1 MSFVWVLL
9 AFVFFAGPISAADQ
23 VVTWTSTEQE
33 IDLYEDEALTIQWLG
48 THDVWSHG
56 PSEDP
61 DCAKASV
68 EKKSAAMNSSWRA
81 EAGTLDS
88 PGTHY
93 FSCQVGGHCN
103 AGVFFYISSGVCTHV

>member
-23 VVTWTSTEQE
+23 VVTWTFTQQE
-33 IDLYEDEALTIQWLG
+33 IDLYDDEALTIQWSD
-48 THDVWSHG
+48 THDVWSHS
-56 PSEDP
+56 PSNDP

-68 EKKSAAMNSSWRA
+68 EKKSAEMNSSWRA
-81 EAGTLDS
+81 EAGTLAS

-93 FSCQVGGHCN
+93 FSCQYGGHCN
-103 AGVFFYISSGVCTHV
+103 SGAFFIHLFCGSTHA